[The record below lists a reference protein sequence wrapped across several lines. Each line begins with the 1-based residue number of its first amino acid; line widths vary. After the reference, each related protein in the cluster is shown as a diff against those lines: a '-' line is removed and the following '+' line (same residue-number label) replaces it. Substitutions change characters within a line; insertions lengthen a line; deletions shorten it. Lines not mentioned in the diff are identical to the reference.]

1 MKKILV
7 WLVIILVVLG
17 AGTITFLYYGSYS
30 TGVRAGTI
38 IKLSK
43 KGVVFKT
50 WEGQLSV
57 NTFGAVKSDNQ
68 LSEIFEFSVQKGQ
81 DSIYNVLQKAS
92 LSGERINLHYIER
105 YAVLPWRG
113 STKYFVESVELSGN
127 KEEERSAKDKLYK
140 ENQ

>member
-7 WLVIILVVLG
+7 WLVIMLVVLG

-81 DSIYNVLQKAS
+81 DSIYNVLQRAS

-113 STKYFVESVELSGN
+113 STKYFVESVELSGK
-127 KEEERSAKDKLYK
+127 KEEESSAKNKLYK

>member
-7 WLVIILVVLG
+7 WFFVLLVVLG